1 MKNLLG
7 PLALVLFASASISY
21 FKYQRPVQLS
31 GAGQHY
37 VAVDETI
44 WKHARPDLGDLRLYV
59 DQTET
64 PYALVVERGSR
75 QRGRQDVPVL
85 QQSVVTGKTQFLI
98 DMSGLAEYDR
108 VDLKLSAKNFVAH
121 ARVEGQ
127 DDPHGPRWAVLGE
140 SILYDLSQE
149 NLGGNSMLRLPRSTY
164 RYLRV
169 TIDGPVKPED
179 VKGAASEMREEQK
192 PVWRD
197 VAGSPKQQRQGKDT
211 VLTFDVAEN
220 IPVEQVTFSIDPA
233 QPNFRRDVEIQNEK
247 GNWLGRGEVNRIH
260 MVRAG
265 RKIDSES
272 QQVGFSAI
280 GQKTIKVI
288 IHNGDDPPLLLQNTR
303 LQQLER
309 RLYFEAPAQG
319 RLTLYYGDE
328 KLERP
333 VYDYAKLFQQNKAAI
348 AAQLEAQAENA
359 AYAGRPDDRPWSE
372 RHPAVLWIAIVAAVL
387 VLGALALRS
396 MRTAAA

>member
-1 MKNLLG
+1 MRNLLG
-7 PLALVLFASASISY
+7 LLALVLFASPSISY

-37 VAVDETI
+37 LAVDETI
-44 WKHARPDLGDLRLYV
+44 WKHARPDLGDLRLYAG
-59 DQTET
+59 QMET
-64 PYALVVERGSR
+64 PYALVIERGSQ
-75 QRGRQDVPVL
+75 QRDRKDVPVL
-85 QQSVVTGKTQFLI
+85 QQSTVGGKTQFLI

-108 VDLKLSAKNFVAH
+108 LDLKLSSRNFVAH

-127 DDPHGPRWAVLGE
+127 DDPHGPRWAKLGE

-149 NLGGNSMLRLPRSTY
+149 NLGGNTMLRLPRSKY

-169 TIDGPVKPED
+169 TVDGPVKPED
-179 VKGAASEMREEQK
+179 VKGATSEMRDEQN

-197 VAGSPKQQRQGKDT
+197 VAGSSKQERQGQDT

-220 IPVEQVTFSIDPA
+220 IPVEQVVFSIDPA
-233 QPNFRRDVEIQNEK
+233 QPNFRREVEIQNDK
-247 GNWLGRGEVNRIH
+247 GVWLGQGEINRIH
-260 MVRAG
+260 MVRGG

-272 QQVGFSAI
+272 QEVRFSAF

-288 IHNGDDPPLLLQNTR
+288 IHNGDDPPLLSQDAR

-309 RLYFEAPAQG
+309 QLYFEAPAQG

-333 VYDYAKLFQQNKAAI
+333 VYDYAKLFQQDKTAA
-348 AAQLEAQAENA
+348 AAQLGAQAENA
-359 AYAGRPDDRPWSE
+359 AYTGRPDDRPWSE
-372 RHPAVLWIAIVAAVL
+372 RHPAILWIAIIAAVL

>member
-1 MKNLLG
+1 
-7 PLALVLFASASISY
+7 
-21 FKYQRPVQLS
+21 
-31 GAGQHY
+31 
-37 VAVDETI
+37 
-44 WKHARPDLGDLRLYV
+44 
-59 DQTET
+59 
-64 PYALVVERGSR
+64 
-75 QRGRQDVPVL
+75 
-85 QQSVVTGKTQFLI
+85 
-98 DMSGLAEYDR
+98 
-108 VDLKLSAKNFVAH
+108 
-121 ARVEGQ
+121 
-127 DDPHGPRWAVLGE
+127 LGE